1 LHHTTIK
8 MQNEFITTIDTH
20 DFYNKAVI
28 EPPKEHLFY
37 ENNKKY
43 TRIVIDSKDR
53 NQNLFT
59 NPNEYEIV
67 LDDDINDV
75 VSAQLISA
83 DIPFV
88 SYLIN
93 DTYNQLVVT
102 IGSTTSTLTLTSG
115 DYSPTD
121 LATHIQAKLNA
132 VSAGNFSISYDSVK
146 DNFRFRSK
154 VTFTLVFQNVS
165 NPLSMLLGFKNQ
177 NYSSGVSSEIDAY
190 VNVIQSPYRK
200 NFDYNKYIYLVVDQ
214 FDLNKGNAKPI
225 NKSFAALTEQYTNLA
240 INDKPKI
247 VKYFSPTIPRL
258 AKIRVSFYDRF
269 GNKYDFQNQD
279 HRLEFLFTSF
289 KQKSKYQNIFGS

>member
-1 LHHTTIK
+1 
-8 MQNEFITTIDTH
+8 MQNDNITSINQH
-20 DFYNKAVI
+20 DFFNKAVI
-28 EPPKEHLFY
+28 EPPKEFLYY

-53 NQNLFT
+53 VQSNYQ
-59 NPNEYEIV
+59 NPNEYTITF
-67 LDDDINDV
+67 DDDINDV

-83 DIPFV
+83 DVPFA

-93 DTYNQLVVT
+93 DNFKNIFIT
-102 IGSTTSTLTLTSG
+102 IDDTTTGITLTVG
-115 DYSPTD
+115 DYTPSS
-121 LATHIQAKLNA
+121 LASHIQAKFNEF
-132 VSAGNFSISYDSVK
+132 SSNNFSVSYDSVK

-154 VTFTLVFQNVS
+154 VEFSLVFNNVS
-165 NPLSMLLGFKNQ
+165 NPLNSLLGFKQ
-177 NYSSGVSSEIDAY
+177 QTYSSSVSVEEDAY

-200 NFDYNKYIYLVVDQ
+200 NFDYNKYIYLAIEQ

-225 NKSFAALTEQYTNLA
+225 NKSYAALTEQYTQLS

-247 VKYFSPTIPRL
+247 IKFFSPTIPRL
-258 AKIRVSFYDRF
+258 SKLSITFYDRY

-289 KQKSKYQNIFGS
+289 KQKTKYQNIFGN

>member
-1 LHHTTIK
+1 
-8 MQNEFITTIDTH
+8 MQNDYITTINQQ
-20 DFYNKAVI
+20 DFLSKAVI
-28 EPPKEHLFY
+28 EPPKEFLYY

-53 NQNLFT
+53 NQVQYQ
-59 NPNEYEIV
+59 NPNDYTIV
-67 LDDDINDV
+67 FDDDINDV

-83 DIPFV
+83 DVPFTT
-88 SYLIN
+88 YLIN
-93 DTYNQLVVT
+93 ENFKNLYIT
-102 IGSTTSTLTLTSG
+102 ISGTTSEITLTTG
-115 DYSPTD
+115 DYTAST
-121 LATHIQAKLNA
+121 LASHIQDKLNA
-132 VSAGNFSISYDSVK
+132 LSSNNFSVSYDSVK

-154 VTFTLVFQNVS
+154 VAFSLVFDGITNS
-165 NPLSMLLGFKNQ
+165 LNSLLGFKQ
-177 NYSSGVSSEIDAY
+177 DTYTSSVSSEIDAF

-200 NFDYNKYIYLVVDQ
+200 NFDYNKYIYLVIDQ

-225 NKSFAALTEQYTNLA
+225 NKSYAALTEQYTQLS

-258 AKIRVSFYDRF
+258 SKLRITFFDRY

-289 KQKSKYQNIFGS
+289 KQKSKYQNIFGN